1 MNQIPAPLPF
11 PPPPSSVTLGGGG
24 GGAAPAP
31 SGRGARKVRARA
43 GAVALAALM
52 LVWPAFWNGYP
63 LVFADTGTYLG
74 QVLHVYLGWDRPPF
88 YSVFLFATHW
98 RLTLWG
104 PMLAQG
110 LIVAHLLGVTLRVLG
125 RPNPWLLLPVA
136 FALSA
141 LTGLPWV
148 TARLIPDV
156 FTGVLV
162 LALWL
167 LAFKAAALSTG
178 ERLWLVVLAAASIA
192 FHQSHIPLAFG
203 LALCGGALLLV
214 ARGSRPALRGVAR
227 MAGPGVLAALALVGV
242 NLAGHGRA
250 SLSPFGP
257 VFLAARVIYDGP
269 GMEFLRRACPEAGW
283 RVCRSL
289 DRLGPYHNAFL
300 WETDSPLW
308 TELGGPKAWA
318 PEASEI
324 VSAVLR
330 DAPGAVVLAFAA
342 NSAEQFRMV
351 DAGDGLEPWPGTPG
365 PEPLIAQFFPHELD
379 RFLAGRQQRGFLVL
393 DAGDLAPL
401 HRAVALCGLLA
412 LLVVPLLLRRR
423 LGSAGA
429 ALVVLVL
436 AAGVGNAA
444 ITGGLSGPTPRYQA
458 RLAWLFAFA
467 PAAVA
472 LAAPGLSVRQAVER
486 RQAA

>member
-1 MNQIPAPLPF
+1 MNQIPAPLAL
-11 PPPPSSVTLGGGG
+11 PSILPMTSGDGGGG
-24 GGAAPAP
+24 PPVPAP
-31 SGRGARKVRARA
+31 PRGPERRPAARA
-43 GAVALAALM
+43 GAVALAALI

-88 YSVFLFATHW
+88 YSVFLLATHW

-104 PMLAQG
+104 PVLAQG

-125 RPNPWLLLPVA
+125 RPNPWLLPPVA
-136 FALSA
+136 LALSV
-141 LTGLPWV
+141 LTGLPW
-148 TARLIPDV
+148 AAAQLIPDV

-167 LAFKAAALSTG
+167 LGFKAAALSTG
-178 ERLWLVVLAAASIA
+178 ERLWFAVLAAASTA
-192 FHQSHIPLAFG
+192 FHQSHVPLAFG
-203 LALCGGALLLV
+203 LALCGGALLLA
-214 ARGSRPALRGVAR
+214 ARGARPALRGVFR
-227 MAGPGVLAALALVGV
+227 MAGPGVLAAFALIAV
-242 NLAGHGRA
+242 NLMGHGRA
-250 SLSPFGP
+250 SVSPFGP

-269 GMEFLRRACPEAGW
+269 GMDLLRRACPEAGW
-283 RVCRSL
+283 RVCGSL

-318 PEASEI
+318 AEASEV

-330 DAPGAVVLAFAA
+330 DAPGAVALAFAA
-342 NSAEQFRMV
+342 NSLEQFRMV
-351 DAGDGLEPWPGTPG
+351 GTGDGAEPWPGVPG
-365 PEPLIAQFFPHELD
+365 PEPLIAQFFPHERGLL
-379 RFLAGRQQRGFLVL
+379 LAARQQRGLLLL
-393 DAGDLAPL
+393 DAGAWAPL
-401 HRAVALCGLLA
+401 HRVVALCGFLA
-412 LLVVPLLLRRR
+412 LLAVPVLLRRR